1 MIHAFDMTQDIERIL
16 VTEADLRRRIAEV
29 GAEIARDY
37 AGKQPILVGVLKG
50 VVPFFAD
57 MARAIP
63 IPCQWDFMSVTSF
76 EGGTQSTGKLTFRKD
91 IEHSIAGRHVL
102 LLEDIID
109 SGSTLLYIR
118 DLLLQ
123 RDPASLKICTMLDKP
138 SGRTV
143 DLEADYVCFTIPG
156 AFVVGC
162 GLDYGDYYRNLPF
175 VGVLKPSV
183 YQD

>member
-1 MIHAFDMTQDIERIL
+1 MHMREKGLFPLQAKRRMRLQKALRLLFIL
-16 VTEADLRRRIAEV
+16 LAVQRTGGIDETAADAHL
-29 GAEIARDY
+29 AR
-37 AGKQPILVGVLKG
+37 
-50 VVPFFAD
+50 
-57 MARAIP
+57 
-63 IPCQWDFMSVTSF
+63 
-76 EGGTQSTGKLTFRKD
+76 GTLQ
-91 IEHSIAGRHVL
+91 
-102 LLEDIID
+102 
-109 SGSTLLYIR
+109 

-162 GLDYGDYYRNLPF
+162 GLDYGDYYRNLPL